1 MYMVVVVVAVQ
12 KELVAMEIYTR
23 LVMENTVLD

>member
-1 MYMVVVVVAVQ
+1 MYMVVVVAVQ
-12 KELVAMEIYTR
+12 KELVVMEIYTR